1 MTENEEQRPN
11 KLENQ
16 QQTQNDSAI
25 EYSKLP
31 GFDVLEQLPEELNTI
46 QHQNEDNS
54 SSISHEKFLSVTVPQ
69 ENKLMYHFEH
79 NDNASITSNIGEM
92 YKVFTDLRTA
102 TNDIDV
108 IIKEVDD
115 YLQTLIEPI
124 EKCDVGIY
132 EEIKPEI
139 GKMEIRLRKFLIEQ
153 KTENFKLVKDVASL
167 EKERKELFDKLSES
181 MLRVE
186 RMEKAL
192 RQHSKD
198 KDSSFITQTKFNFK
212 GRSNNN
218 NNSGDN
224 NNNLGQTSRTTR
236 SIAHTYNS
244 DNPKAYCT
252 DVSLR

>member
-1 MTENEEQRPN
+1 MTENEKQILN
-11 KLENQ
+11 KQ
-16 QQTQNDSAI
+16 QIQNDSAI

-69 ENKLMYHFEH
+69 ENQLIYHFEH
-79 NDNASITSNIGEM
+79 NENVSITSNIGEM

-102 TNDIDV
+102 TNDIDI

-139 GKMEIRLRKFLIEQ
+139 SKMETRLRKFLIEQ
-153 KTENFKLVKDVASL
+153 KTENFKLVKDVVSL
-167 EKERKELFDKLSES
+167 EKERKELFDKLSEC

-198 KDSSFITQTKFNFK
+198 KDGSFITQTRFNFK
-212 GRSNNN
+212 RRSNNN
-218 NNSGDN
+218 NNGDN
-224 NNNLGQTSRTTR
+224 NNTLGQTSRTVR

-244 DNPKAYCT
+244 ENPKAYCT